1 MEDDVFVRADH
12 EGNITGFAILNATK
26 IMKKIRGKA
35 PIESNLFPNAAIN
48 IIIF

>member
-26 IMKKIRGKA
+26 IMKKIREVKLPLKA
-35 PIESNLFPNAAIN
+35 
-48 IIIF
+48 IFSQTQQSTS